1 MTTTG
6 LDIAKAR
13 SFAAMSYWR
22 RSREVNHMQE
32 NLFGALVAI
41 VLSVGCGGSNKQA
54 EAPQQEPS
62 PGDKIEQA
70 GENAEEAAEKAAE
83 DTGEAAE
90 KAGDKAENKTR
101 DED

>member
-41 VLSVGCGGSNKQA
+41 VRSVGCGGSHK
-54 EAPQQEPS
+54 E
-62 PGDKIEQA
+62 
-70 GENAEEAAEKAAE
+70 AEEAAQKAEE
-83 DTGEAAE
+83 DTGAPAE
-90 KAGDKAENKTR
+90 IAGDKGETKTR